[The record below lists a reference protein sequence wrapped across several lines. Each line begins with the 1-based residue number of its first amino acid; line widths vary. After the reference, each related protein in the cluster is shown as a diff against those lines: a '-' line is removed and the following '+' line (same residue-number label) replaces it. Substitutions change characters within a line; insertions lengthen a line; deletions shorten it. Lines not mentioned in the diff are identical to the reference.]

1 MDKLGRNLMIQ
12 IDNLRE
18 IDFESIPIDSF
29 WNTGDEKELKMHR
42 IHSYPAKFPA
52 FITTKALEYAQKNSI
67 NTEII
72 ADIFCGCGTVAF
84 EAKRCNIDFW
94 GCDIN
99 PVATM
104 IAQAKS
110 HKYQPDKLDKYF
122 NIIIDKYNQINVDY
136 TCYEFANERLK
147 YWYDKENYE
156 DLLRLKSAINE
167 SIPLK

>member
-1 MDKLGRNLMIQ
+1 MIQ
-12 IDNLRE
+12 IDNLNE
-18 IDFESIPIDSF
+18 IDFDSVPIDSF

-52 FITTKALEYAQKNSI
+52 FITTKALDYAQKKSLNMKR
-67 NTEII
+67 I

-94 GCDIN
+94 GCDLN

-110 HKYQPDKLDKYF
+110 HKYQSGRLEKYSGGC
-122 NIIIDKYNQINVDY
+122 K
-136 TCYEFANERLK
+136 
-147 YWYDKENYE
+147 
-156 DLLRLKSAINE
+156 
-167 SIPLK
+167 